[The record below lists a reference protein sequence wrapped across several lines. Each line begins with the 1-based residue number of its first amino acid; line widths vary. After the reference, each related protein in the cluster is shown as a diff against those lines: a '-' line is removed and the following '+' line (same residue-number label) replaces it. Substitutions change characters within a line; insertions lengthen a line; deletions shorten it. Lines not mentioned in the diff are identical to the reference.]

1 MNTTTATVTTILVDR
16 NGAFWAK
23 TADGTPVAM
32 ARFDFPRCAEDGPE
46 IMRQRAEWVR
56 RFPGARVVYA

>member
-1 MNTTTATVTTILVDR
+1 MTAPAATVTTILVDR

-23 TADGTPVAM
+23 TADGAPVAM
-32 ARFDFPRCAEDGPE
+32 ARFDFPRRAEDGPE
-46 IMRQRAEWVR
+46 IMRQRAEWMR